1 MPFSH
6 ISFDCSWS
14 SSHICLGPS
23 AVRTETRARTAVVA
37 PEKAWVRLDSFR
49 SQLVVL
55 KLQRFE
61 VVEKVK
67 VVVSHRGIVDHL
79 LQGFGGRIGVR
90 GHL

>member
-14 SSHICLGPS
+14 SSHICLGPA
-23 AVRTETRARTAVVA
+23 AVLTGTRARTAAVA
-37 PEKAWVRLDSFR
+37 SEKAWVRLNSFR

-55 KLQRFE
+55 KLQQFE

-79 LQGFGGRIGVR
+79 RRGFGGRIGVQ